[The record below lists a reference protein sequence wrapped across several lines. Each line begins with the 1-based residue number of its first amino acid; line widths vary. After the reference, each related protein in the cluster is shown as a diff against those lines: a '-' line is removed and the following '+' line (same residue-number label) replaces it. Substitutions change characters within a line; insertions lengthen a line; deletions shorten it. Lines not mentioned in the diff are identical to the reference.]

1 MNDEDREND
10 RRRLHDLLDQLADQQ
25 GGRRR
30 LAECHGRLGWPS
42 HGVYFFYE
50 DGETTTDGRPRVV
63 RVGTHALTTT
73 SRTTLWQRLRQHRG
87 AVGGRNPG
95 RGDHRGSIFRLHV
108 GAALIRR
115 DRLPDELL
123 ASWLAQKPATRHPHE
138 PEVERAVSAIIT
150 AMPFTWLAVPNAS
163 DGRSARGDI
172 ERNAIALL
180 AHSSSSAGWLGRR
193 ATSSAV
199 RASGLWNVNHVNEPY
214 DRGFLDRLEGAI
226 AASAGSPPRSQENR

>member
-1 MNDEDREND
+1 MNDDDRVTN
-10 RRRLHDLLDQLADQQ
+10 RRRLHDLLDRLAEHQ

-30 LAECHGRLGWPS
+30 LADCHGRLGWPS

-87 AVGGRNPG
+87 AVGGREPG

-115 DRLPDELL
+115 NQLPDDLL
-123 ASWLAQKPATRHPHE
+123 TSWLTQKPVIRHPDE
-138 PEVERAVSAIIT
+138 PEIERAVSAVIT
-150 AMPFTWLAVPNAS
+150 AMPFTWLAVPNAP
-163 DGRSARGDI
+163 DGTSARGDI

-180 AHSSSSAGWLGRR
+180 AHSPSSASWLGRH
-193 ATSSAV
+193 ATSTAV
-199 RASGLWNVNHVNEPY
+199 QTSGLWNVNHINEFY
-214 DRGFLDRLEGAI
+214 DRGFLNRLDKLIPNPE
-226 AASAGSPPRSQENR
+226 